1 MYKVSVIMAVYNAEI
16 YVKQAIDSVLNQT
29 LEDFE
34 LIIIN
39 DGSKDQTL
47 NVIKSIS
54 DKRIVIIDQNNSGAA
69 NARNSGLKSAKGE
82 YIAILDADDIALPDR
97 LMKQVKFLEKNS
109 EYGIVG
115 GNAKVIDKDGIFVTN
130 TNQTLDWNSIK
141 LKLPASPF
149 IHSTVM
155 FRSLLVKTIGLY
167 PEIQTSEDALFFLK
181 ISKVSKMM
189 NLQDCLINYRI
200 VPSALS
206 RRSKNLVKLSNNY
219 LTHFYLTGLLPDDYQ
234 IKYEQESNSFSERDK
249 IIQYGNL
256 LAKKYL
262 WGSHPN
268 ARLAR
273 KSILNLGFNMA
284 TSLQSIF
291 LFILSYF
298 PPIFIKKVY
307 NRIK

>member
-1 MYKVSVIMAVYNAEI
+1 MYKVSVIMAVYNAEK
-16 YVKQAIDSVLNQT
+16 YVEQGIMSVLNQT

-34 LIIIN
+34 FIIIN
-39 DGSKDQTL
+39 DGSKDKTL
-47 NVIKSIS
+47 NIIKSIS
-54 DKRIVIIDQNNSGAA
+54 DKRIVIIDQKNSGAA

-82 YIAILDADDIALPDR
+82 YIAILDADDIAMPDR
-97 LMKQVKFLEKNS
+97 LKKQVDFLETNS

-115 GNAKVIDKDGIFVTN
+115 GNASVIDKDGVFVTN

-149 IHSTVM
+149 IHSTIM
-155 FRSLLVKTIGLY
+155 FRMTLIKTIGFY
-167 PEIQTSEDALFFLK
+167 PDIPPSEDAFFILK
-181 ISKVSKMM
+181 IAKVTQMI
-189 NLQDCLINYRI
+189 NLQDCLVNYRI
-200 VPSALS
+200 LPSALS
-206 RRSKNLVKLSNNY
+206 RKSKSLVKFINSH
-219 LTHFYLTGLLPDDYQ
+219 LTNFYMTGKLPIDYRIRYQ
-234 IKYEQESNSFSERDK
+234 QESNSFSERDK

-298 PPIFIKKVY
+298 PPHFIKKVY

>member
-1 MYKVSVIMAVYNAEI
+1 MKTANKEKII
-16 YVKQAIDSVLNQT
+16 KLN
-29 LEDFE
+29 
-34 LIIIN
+34 
-39 DGSKDQTL
+39 
-47 NVIKSIS
+47 
-54 DKRIVIIDQNNSGAA
+54 
-69 NARNSGLKSAKGE
+69 
-82 YIAILDADDIALPDR
+82 
-97 LMKQVKFLEKNS
+97 
-109 EYGIVG
+109 
-115 GNAKVIDKDGIFVTN
+115 
-130 TNQTLDWNSIK
+130 IK

-284 TSLQSIF
+284 TSLESIF

-298 PPIFIKKVY
+298 PPGFIKKVY
-307 NRIK
+307 NSIN